1 MKTMGERI
9 KELREKNGYTQEYM
23 ASLIGVQKSAFA
35 KYENDRV
42 ENIKRSA
49 IKIIADALH
58 VSPCYL
64 MFGDEEDDPARA
76 MNMHK
81 RDRYV
86 ELLLQL
92 NEENQQKLLEYAQLL
107 LMSQEARPDSQE

>member
-42 ENIKRSA
+42 ENIKRSS
-49 IKIIADALH
+49 IRIIADALH
-58 VSPCYL
+58 VTPSYL
-64 MFGDEEDDPARA
+64 MFGDEEDDPAKA
-76 MNMHK
+76 INAHK
-81 RDRYV
+81 RDQYV
-86 ELLLQL
+86 DLLLKL
-92 NEENQQKLLEYAQLL
+92 NDENQQKLLEYARLL
-107 LMSQEARPDSQE
+107 LMSQEADPDSLR